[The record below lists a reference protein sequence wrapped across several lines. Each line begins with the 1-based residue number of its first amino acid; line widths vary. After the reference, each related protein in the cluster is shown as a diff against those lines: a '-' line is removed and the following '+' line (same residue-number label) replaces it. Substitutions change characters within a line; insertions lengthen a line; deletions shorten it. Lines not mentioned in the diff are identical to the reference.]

1 MRRCLVRTNPANMP
15 VNLLPFGLV
24 AFYSQVK
31 NHFPCITKSKTG
43 RRRKELLFVIVE
55 AALRFV
61 LKRRRYG
68 GVL

>member
-1 MRRCLVRTNPANMP
+1 M
-15 VNLLPFGLV
+15 NLLPFGLV
-24 AFYSQVK
+24 AFYSPVK